1 MKKDEFESNEA
12 MRQRM
17 LGIENDEEIHGSEAE
32 IKKGNFI
39 SNIWYRYKWAI
50 IIISA
55 FIAVFVILIVQMA
68 KKDKNDI
75 TIMYAG
81 PKYVTSDIYSSVTG
95 SLTEIMKDYNGDGE
109 KKILFS
115 TITYQTDEQRKESID
130 DNDIYGKVMSDAAN
144 KESLDTFMNQIM
156 SGQVA
161 IYLLDPFFLSDKM
174 YGREF
179 MKVEDVLGYKPD
191 ESIMCGETGVYLKK
205 TEFAKYMGGFEDLP
219 DDTVI
224 CVLKKLVTT
233 KDDLQKNS
241 IDLFKAILNFGV
253 DE

>member
-39 SNIWYRYKWAI
+39 SNVWYRYNWAI

-55 FIAVFVILIVQMA
+55 FILIFVIVGVQMA
-68 KKDKNDI
+68 KKDKSDI
-75 TIMYAG
+75 TVMYAG

-109 KKILFS
+109 KKILLS
-115 TITYQTDEQRKESID
+115 TVTYQTEEQRKESIKD
-130 DNDIYGKVMSDAAN
+130 HDVYGKVMSDAAN
-144 KESLDTFMNQIM
+144 KEAFDTIINQM
-156 SGQVA
+156 RSGQVA
-161 IYLLDPFFLSDKM
+161 IYLIDPGLLNK
-174 YGREF
+174 GPF

-191 ESIMCGETGVYLKK
+191 ESIMCGEYGVYLKK
-205 TEFAKYMGGFEDLP
+205 TEFAKYMGGFDDLP

-224 CVLKKLVTT
+224 CIMSKLVTT
-233 KDDLQKNS
+233 KDDLQQNS

>member
-1 MKKDEFESNEA
+1 
-12 MRQRM
+12 M

-50 IIISA
+50 IIIS
-55 FIAVFVILIVQMA
+55 VFVLIFVIVGVQMA
-68 KKDKNDI
+68 KKDKSDI
-75 TIMYAG
+75 TVMYAG
-81 PKYVTSDIYSSVTG
+81 PKYITSDIYSSVTG

-109 KKILFS
+109 KKILLS
-115 TITYQTDEQRKESID
+115 TVTYQTEEQRKESIKD
-130 DNDIYGKVMSDAAN
+130 HDVYGKVMSDAAN
-144 KESLDTFMNQIM
+144 KEAFDTIINQM
-156 SGQVA
+156 RSGQVA
-161 IYLLDPFFLSDKM
+161 IYLIDPGLLNK
-174 YGREF
+174 GPF

-191 ESIMCGETGVYLKK
+191 ESIMCGENGVYLKK
-205 TEFAKYMGGFEDLP
+205 TEFAKYMGGFDDLP

-224 CVLKKLVTT
+224 CIMSKLVTT
-233 KDDLQKNS
+233 KDDLQQNS

>member
-68 KKDKNDI
+68 KDKNDI

-81 PKYVTSDIYSSVTG
+81 PKYVTSDIYNSVTG

-115 TITYQTDEQRKESID
+115 TITYQTEEQRKASID
-130 DNDIYGKVMSDAAN
+130 DHDVYGKVMSDAAN

-161 IYLLDPFFLSDKM
+161 IYLLDPFFYEM
-174 YGREF
+174 YEGKF
-179 MKVEDVLGYKPD
+179 MNVEDVLGYKPD
-191 ESIMCGETGVYLKK
+191 ERIMCGENGVYLKK
-205 TEFAKYMGGFEDLP
+205 TEFAKYIGGFEDLP

-233 KDDLQKNS
+233 EDDLQKNS

>member
-81 PKYVTSDIYSSVTG
+81 PKYVTSDIYNSVTG

-109 KKILFS
+109 KKLLFS
-115 TITYQTDEQRKESID
+115 AVTYQNDEQRKESVKD
-130 DNDIYGKVMSDAAN
+130 QDVYGKVMSDAAN
-144 KESLDTFMNQIM
+144 KEALDTIINQM
-156 SGQVA
+156 RSGQVA
-161 IYLLDPFFLSDKM
+161 IYLIDPGLLKQ
-174 YGREF
+174 GPF

-191 ESIMCGETGVYLKK
+191 ESIMCGENGVYLKK

-219 DDTVI
+219 DDTVLCI
-224 CVLKKLVTT
+224 MSKLVTT
-233 KDDLQKNS
+233 KDDLQQNS

>member
-17 LGIENDEEIHGSEAE
+17 LGIENDEEIHGSKAE
-32 IKKGNFI
+32 IKKGNFL

-55 FIAVFVILIVQMA
+55 FVLIFVIVGVQMA

-75 TIMYAG
+75 TVMYAG

-109 KKILFS
+109 KKILLS
-115 TITYQTDEQRKESID
+115 TVTYQTEEQRKESIKD
-130 DNDIYGKVMSDAAN
+130 HDVYGKVMSDAAN
-144 KESLDTFMNQIM
+144 KEAFDTIINQM
-156 SGQVA
+156 RSGQVA
-161 IYLLDPFFLSDKM
+161 IYLIDPGLLNK
-174 YGREF
+174 GPF

-191 ESIMCGETGVYLKK
+191 ESIMCGEYGVYLKK
-205 TEFAKYMGGFEDLP
+205 TEFAKYMGGFDDLP

-224 CVLKKLVTT
+224 CIMSKLVTT
-233 KDDLQKNS
+233 KDDLQQNS

>member
-32 IKKGNFI
+32 IKKGNFL

-55 FIAVFVILIVQMA
+55 FVLIFVIVGVQMA
-68 KKDKNDI
+68 KKDKSDI
-75 TIMYAG
+75 TVMYAG

-115 TITYQTDEQRKESID
+115 TVTYQTEEQRKESVKD
-130 DNDIYGKVMSDAAN
+130 HDVYGKVMSDAAN
-144 KESLDTFMNQIM
+144 KESLDLFMNQIM
-156 SGQVA
+156 SGQVV
-161 IYLLDPFFLSDKM
+161 IYLLDPFFYEM
-174 YGREF
+174 YEGNF
-179 MKVEDVLGYKPD
+179 MKVEDLLGYKPN
-191 ESIMCGETGVYLKK
+191 ESIMCGENGVYLKK

-224 CVLKKLVTT
+224 CIMSKLVTT
-233 KDDLQKNS
+233 KDDLQENS

-253 DE
+253 EE

>member
-50 IIISA
+50 IIIS
-55 FIAVFVILIVQMA
+55 VFVLIFVIVGVQMA
-68 KKDKNDI
+68 KKDKSDI
-75 TIMYAG
+75 TVMYAG

-109 KKILFS
+109 KKILLS
-115 TITYQTDEQRKESID
+115 TVTYQTEEQRKESIKD
-130 DNDIYGKVMSDAAN
+130 HDVYGKVMSDAAN
-144 KESLDTFMNQIM
+144 KEAFDTIINQM
-156 SGQVA
+156 RSGQVA
-161 IYLLDPFFLSDKM
+161 IYLIDPGLLNK
-174 YGREF
+174 GPF

-191 ESIMCGETGVYLKK
+191 ESIMCGENGVYLKK
-205 TEFAKYMGGFEDLP
+205 TEFAKYMGGFDDLP

-224 CVLKKLVTT
+224 CIMSKLVTT
-233 KDDLQKNS
+233 KDDLQENS